1 MWTEAPVKCLLHP
14 GDIKKAALR
23 DAMLLGEVSR
33 DDRVRT
39 DDLRNVTAAL

>member
-1 MWTEAPVKCLLHP
+1 MEIHGKFVIICGEK
-14 GDIKKAALR
+14 IKKAALR
-23 DAMLLGEVSR
+23 GAMLLGEVSR

>member
-1 MWTEAPVKCLLHP
+1 MTNRPKFVIICGEN
-14 GDIKKAALR
+14 IKKAALR
-23 DAMLLGEVSR
+23 DAMLLGKVSR